1 MITSLNACLQR
12 RWPMRRYLR
21 YSIYSQKQ
29 HPFWSMGICSHHTNG
44 VPILRQV
51 LTIPPLGTNTCR
63 KYLRT
68 RRIGT
73 NEVSFLG
80 HSTGAPKGGS
90 KGTCGTLYHRQFARM
105 IGTKSLHRNSL
116 SNCLSRLSNAYQR
129 SFEEESIPF
138 SLVNIQLINAFID
151 AGYVSS
157 WDHIVPKV
165 PTVGSADTDA
175 ATQVPFR
182 GNSDG
187 FLRVYLKYYQG
198 RPAIRGILQI
208 SKPGKRVYLSKKKLL
223 KISETQSWGNTK
235 TLFVGTSRGIQ
246 THRQILSETMH
257 PTGPKVD
264 TYGAALQRGYQGGE
278 AYCLVW

>member
-29 HPFWSMGICSHHTNG
+29 HPFWSMGICSHHTN
-44 VPILRQV
+44 
-51 LTIPPLGTNTCR
+51 
-63 KYLRT
+63 
-68 RRIGT
+68 
-73 NEVSFLG
+73 EVSFLG
-80 HSTGAPKGGS
+80 YSTGAPKGGS

-157 WDHIVPKV
+157 WDHI
-165 PTVGSADTDA
+165 VGSADTDA

-257 PTGPKVD
+257 PTVGTYGTGPKVD